1 MKNKFLSLDNPCDKK
16 WEEMQ
21 PNAIGRHCDLCSKN
35 VIDFTQLSTLEISKI
50 IQKSNGNICARLT
63 ESQLNTPLINLDKQF
78 ALNFPTNKVATSLLL
93 ATSLTIGQPLPIEN
107 QDTPIEF
114 VENSDSQPDANEK
127 IDAKL
132 KEPKIEDTTLFKGK
146 VIFKDTKKPVENA
159 KIRFVTKQKILTC
172 HTIKNGTFSMEIPT
186 YLIDDDNVIRVSY
199 EDVKYKS
206 KDEISTLY
214 GKEDY
219 ILSKK
224 EMKSLYIIQAESE
237 QIVAGGIR
245 SSYKRV
251 DPIVLNYGSEIQY
264 SEFEKALAGKKSLIC
279 NLDNK
284 EQLYFTPKF
293 AVAIYGDKAKEG
305 LYILMK
311 K

>member
-1 MKNKFLSLDNPCDKK
+1 
-16 WEEMQ
+16 
-21 PNAIGRHCDLCSKN
+21 
-35 VIDFTQLSTLEISKI
+35 
-50 IQKSNGNICARLT
+50 
-63 ESQLNTPLINLDKQF
+63 
-78 ALNFPTNKVATSLLL
+78 
-93 ATSLTIGQPLPIEN
+93 
-107 QDTPIEF
+107 
-114 VENSDSQPDANEK
+114 
-127 IDAKL
+127 
-132 KEPKIEDTTLFKGK
+132 
-146 VIFKDTKKPVENA
+146 
-159 KIRFVTKQKILTC
+159 
-172 HTIKNGTFSMEIPT
+172 MEIPT